1 MGNGTVKR
9 MMAAGVLVALAGL
22 TACSGGAS
30 NDSGSSAGGMA
41 APASGAQDRTAE
53 KSAPPGA
60 GRTVVTTKAV
70 IRTGEVSLT
79 SKDLS
84 RVRADIDTLL
94 VAVGGT
100 IGSEQSSND
109 EHGRV
114 EQSTLVLR
122 VPVDRFAATK
132 SALMRMGKLQTS
144 DENSKD
150 VTTQVIDVDER
161 VQTLQNSLDDLQRFQ
176 RSAKDVKDLLAY
188 EEKITQR
195 QSELQSL
202 KAQQSY
208 LADQTSMSTITVHL
222 STPVRYVPPPDP
234 LEGAGFLAGLE
245 AGWQALLDV
254 LVVGVTVLG
263 AVLPFLVAALL
274 VGVPAWLGI
283 RLLLRRRRVSPP
295 PSEAASS

>member
-1 MGNGTVKR
+1 MVR
-9 MMAAGVLVALAGL
+9 VQSVI
-22 TACSGGAS
+22 
-30 NDSGSSAGGMA
+30 
-41 APASGAQDRTAE
+41 RTAE
-53 KSAPPGA
+53 LSITA
-60 GRTVVTTKAV
+60 
-70 IRTGEVSLT
+70 
-79 SKDLS
+79 KDLGAV
-84 RVRADIDTLL
+84 RVDVDSLL
-94 VAVGGT
+94 AAVGGS
-100 IGSEQSSND
+100 IGDEQTTHD
-109 EHGRV
+109 RKGRV
-114 EQSTLVLR
+114 ESSTLVLR
-122 VPVDRFAATK
+122 VPVERFTATK
-132 SALMRMGKLQTS
+132 KALMGMGKLETS
-144 DENSKD
+144 DESAKD
-150 VTTQVIDVDER
+150 VTSEVIDVDER

-222 STPVRYVPPPDP
+222 STPERYAPPPDP

-245 AGWQALLDV
+245 AGWHALLDV

-295 PSEAASS
+295 PSEAAQS

>member
-1 MGNGTVKR
+1 MGNGTLKR

-41 APASGAQDRTAE
+41 APASGARDRAAE
-53 KSAPPGA
+53 KPAPPGA
-60 GRTVVTTKAV
+60 NRTVVTTKAV

-84 RVRADIDTLL
+84 RVRAEIDTLL

-295 PSEAASS
+295 PSEAAQS

>member
-1 MGNGTVKR
+1 MGNGTLKR

-30 NDSGSSAGGMA
+30 NDSGSSAGGLD
-41 APASGAQDRTAE
+41 APAGGAQDRAAD
-53 KSAPPGA
+53 KPAPPGA

-84 RVRADIDTLL
+84 RVRAEIDTLL
-94 VAVGGT
+94 VTVGGT

>member
-1 MGNGTVKR
+1 MT
-9 MMAAGVLVALAGL
+9 AGVLVALAGL

-30 NDSGSSAGGMA
+30 SDSAGAGGLA
-41 APASGAQDRTAE
+41 APAPARADATDE
-53 KSAPPGA
+53 KAAPPGA
-60 GRTVVTTKAV
+60 NRTVVTTKAV

-79 SKDLS
+79 SKDLA
-84 RVRADIDTLL
+84 RVRADIDALL
-94 VAVGGT
+94 AAVGGT

-109 EHGRV
+109 RHGRL

-122 VPVDRFAATK
+122 VPVERFAATK
-132 SALMRMGKLQTS
+132 SALMKMGKLEDS

-176 RSAKDVKDLLAY
+176 RGAQDVKDLLAY

-208 LADQTSMSTITVHL
+208 LADQTSMSTITVNL
-222 STPVRYVPPPDP
+222 STPERYVPPPDA
-234 LEGAGFLAGLE
+234 LQGAGFLAGLE
-245 AGWQALLDV
+245 AGWHALLDV
-254 LVVGVTVLG
+254 LVVGLTVLG
-263 AVLPFLVAALL
+263 AVLPFLVAGLL
-274 VGVPAWLGI
+274 VGGPAWLGI
-283 RLLLRRRRVSPP
+283 RALVRRRKVPP
-295 PSEAASS
+295 PSEAATS